1 MRFLRR
7 APSPRASHAPRR
19 DLADGELPTVAV
31 MTMARDEGP
40 LLRRWVEH
48 HAKQVGADHVLVV
61 DDNSEDGSTS
71 DLDCSVLRIPPLV
84 KRGFEPSRMALLA
97 GLSSG
102 LLEAYDAVL
111 FCDADEFVVA
121 DPARFADLRHFAAAR
136 PGRDAVGVL
145 GLNVVHDLAR
155 EPDLDPEA
163 PLLGQRSYAKFLPL
177 MCKPALKWVPAAW
190 AHASHGILCPF
201 EVDPELF
208 MFHFKFADRG
218 RLEQMAARRH
228 RSNVTEQRATGTS
241 WARPADE
248 MVALLEEAAAAI
260 DPSAAAEFDPRA
272 EDLTSIV
279 ERRGRMWRATGRGQ
293 VPAMRNRPVVRI
305 PERFTA
311 CL

>member
-7 APSPRASHAPRR
+7 ASSTRATPAPRR
-19 DLADGELPTVAV
+19 ILADGELPTVAV

-40 LLRRWVEH
+40 LLRRWVQH
-48 HAKQVGADHVLVV
+48 HAQQVGADHVLVV
-61 DDNSEDGSTS
+61 DDNSADGSTAG
-71 DLDCSVLRIPPLV
+71 LDCSVLRIPPLV

-97 GLSSG
+97 GVSAG

-121 DPARFADLRHFAAAR
+121 DPARFADLRQFVAAR
-136 PGRDAVGVL
+136 PDSDAVGVL
-145 GLNVVHDLAR
+145 GLNVVHDVAR
-155 EPDLDPEA
+155 EPGLDPEA

-208 MFHFKFADRG
+208 MFHFKFADKS

-228 RSNVTEQRATGTS
+228 LANVTEQRATGTS

-248 MVALLEEAAAAI
+248 MVALLEEVAAAI

-272 EDLTSIV
+272 EDLSKIV

-293 VPAMRNRPVVRI
+293 VPAMRNRPLVRI
-305 PERFTA
+305 PERFA
-311 CL
+311 GCL